1 MAEYVLKKMSGLPL
15 LKCEDITGNEFLGL
29 GYLGK
34 NYRLGLGELKKYL
47 GTGGASI
54 QIVQETGDSE
64 TLVMSQKA
72 VTEAIRPIVM
82 TQAEYDALPNKVD
95 GQTYYIVD

>member
-1 MAEYVLKKMSGLPL
+1 MTNRLRPSQLEVLNSGDLN
-15 LKCEDITGNEFLGL
+15 GNEFFVVFR
-29 GYLGK
+29 LGK
-34 NYRLGLGELKKYL
+34 NFSLGLGELKKYL